1 MDRELIGALVVVEI
15 THTHNPSSKTS
26 MLPNCTIMAAIAEQ
40 ANARKPPNMGEAA
53 LQVSKVSYIGN

>member
-26 MLPNCTIMAAIAEQ
+26 MLPNCTIMAAIAE
-40 ANARKPPNMGEAA
+40 
-53 LQVSKVSYIGN
+53 